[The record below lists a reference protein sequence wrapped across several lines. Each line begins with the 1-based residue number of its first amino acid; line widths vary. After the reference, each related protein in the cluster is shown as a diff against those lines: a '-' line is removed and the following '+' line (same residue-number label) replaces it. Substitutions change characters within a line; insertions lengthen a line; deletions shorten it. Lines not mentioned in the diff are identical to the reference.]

1 MVIDEKIVMSVIVLL
16 IILLPVSVFADFGPK
31 PTLSILIKNS
41 KDEACFVTLAC
52 DPDTENPDPDKMY
65 LYTDG
70 NIYAYLYKDPSYIAT
85 SYVKSN
91 DYFDMKID
99 SIGYYNITGLGIPY
113 AFNLVL
119 QYESGEVV
127 VSDLGTNDKFY
138 GLVLFDAESGSVKN
152 ITALDKE
159 YYMFYYKTI
168 IDILLCVVVT
178 LVVEILISLPFRIKP
193 LKVLVLA
200 NIATQILL
208 HTVIFT
214 TYHIFSLLFI
224 FVFLICEIMIWVIE
238 YLIYKKF
245 AKSLSG
251 KSIGLYVFIANLVSM
266 LLSFLSVLIV

>member
-1 MVIDEKIVMSVIVLL
+1 MSVIVLL

-152 ITALDKE
+152 ITALDKN
-159 YYMFYYKTI
+159 I
-168 IDILLCVVVT
+168 IC
-178 LVVEILISLPFRIKP
+178 S
-193 LKVLVLA
+193 
-200 NIATQILL
+200 
-208 HTVIFT
+208 T
-214 TYHIFSLLFI
+214 TKLS
-224 FVFLICEIMIWVIE
+224 
-238 YLIYKKF
+238 LIYCC
-245 AKSLSG
+245 
-251 KSIGLYVFIANLVSM
+251 V
-266 LLSFLSVLIV
+266 LL

>member
-1 MVIDEKIVMSVIVLL
+1 MSVIVLL

-119 QYESGEVV
+119 QYESARWSYPTWVRMINSMV
-127 VSDLGTNDKFY
+127 WFCSMLKAA
-138 GLVLFDAESGSVKN
+138 VLKTLRRLIKN
-152 ITALDKE
+152 I
-159 YYMFYYKTI
+159 I
-168 IDILLCVVVT
+168 C
-178 LVVEILISLPFRIKP
+178 S
-193 LKVLVLA
+193 
-200 NIATQILL
+200 
-208 HTVIFT
+208 T
-214 TYHIFSLLFI
+214 TKLS
-224 FVFLICEIMIWVIE
+224 
-238 YLIYKKF
+238 LIYCC
-245 AKSLSG
+245 
-251 KSIGLYVFIANLVSM
+251 V
-266 LLSFLSVLIV
+266 LL